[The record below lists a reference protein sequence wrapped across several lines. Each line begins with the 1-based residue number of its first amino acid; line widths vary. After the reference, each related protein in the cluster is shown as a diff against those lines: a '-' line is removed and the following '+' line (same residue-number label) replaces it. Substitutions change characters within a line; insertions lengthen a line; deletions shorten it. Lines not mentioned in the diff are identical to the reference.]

1 MAVSVVNTITLDEF
15 LDEVG
20 YTDLANDSV
29 DRTRLERIF
38 HAVCQLVA
46 DKTVEDTPISLKN
59 QSIILLGA
67 YINDRPR
74 SSKFSFYSNALQFSG
89 AGHLL
94 ADYMVRPS
102 AFLKSVDEE
111 ET

>member
-1 MAVSVVNTITLDEF
+1 MTVSVVTTITLDEF

-20 YTDLANDSV
+20 YTDLPAGSV

-38 HAVCQLVA
+38 HAVCQLVS
-46 DKTVEDTPISLKN
+46 DKTVDDTPLSLKN
-59 QSIILLGA
+59 QSIILMGS

-89 AGHLL
+89 AAHLL

-102 AFLKSVDEE
+102 GFLKDEE